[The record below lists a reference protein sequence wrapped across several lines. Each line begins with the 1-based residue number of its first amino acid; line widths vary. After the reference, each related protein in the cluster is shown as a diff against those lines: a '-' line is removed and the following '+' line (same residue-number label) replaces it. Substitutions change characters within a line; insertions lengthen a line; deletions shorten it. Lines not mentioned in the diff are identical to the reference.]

1 MGKSDVNKLVRE
13 TMRQAMQAKETPLRE
28 LAQLLDQLG
37 AANAKVIAANDA
49 RTALIGEAQQKF
61 EECLQAGWTKSE
73 LQASALKVPR
83 PLRLNITDTSESD
96 DSEQPETSANP
107 TPAQE
112 KITAESRSS

>member
-28 LAQLLDQLG
+28 LAQLLDQLST
-37 AANAKVIAANDA
+37 ANAKVIAANDA

-61 EECLQAGWTKSE
+61 EECIQAGWTKTE

-83 PLRLNITDTSESD
+83 PLRLNITDTNASD
-96 DSEQPETSANP
+96 DSEHPETSANP
-107 TPAQE
+107 SPAQE
-112 KITAESRSS
+112 QTSTESRSS